1 MDPAHRVVIIG
12 GGFGGL
18 ETAKRLKRAPVR
30 VTLLDRRNF
39 YLFQALLYQVATGGL
54 SPANIATPLR
64 ELLKRNKNTT
74 VLLAEAVDIDAA
86 NRRVILR
93 DGEVPYDTLVIAAG
107 ARHQYFGHEAE
118 WEPHAPGL
126 KTIEDATEIRRRVL
140 LAFERAER
148 ETDPARQKALLT
160 FVVVGAGPTG
170 VELAGTLAEMSRGTL
185 RNNFR
190 NFDPASAQVLLLEG
204 ADRVLPPYPPK
215 LSAKARRS
223 LEKLGVTVRTG
234 AMVVDVTAESVGT
247 ITGDRKEVIPTHTVL
262 WAAGVLASPLGKML
276 AKSAAAELDRVGR
289 VVVGPDLALPG
300 HPEILVIGDMAHVK
314 DAKGNP
320 LPGLAPVAIQEGR
333 YVAKLIQAR
342 LKGENL
348 PPFCYHDPGTM
359 ATIGRNAA
367 VADLGWLYL
376 SGRIAWL
383 GWIFIHLAKI
393 AQFHNKL
400 LVFLQWGWNY
410 FTRGRSARLITGAD
424 PGPMELTTSSPATM
438 QVNGSVTPPQ
448 VRDGPRV

>member
-1 MDPAHRVVIIG
+1 MDPVHRVVIIG

-18 ETAKRLKRAPVR
+18 ETAKRLRRAPVQ

-54 SPANIATPLR
+54 SPANIAAPLR
-64 ELLKRNKNTT
+64 ELLKRQKNAT
-74 VLLAEAVDIDAA
+74 VLLAEAVDIDVA

-93 DGEVPYDTLVIAAG
+93 DGAVPYDTLVVAAG

-118 WEPHAPGL
+118 WEQHAPGL

-148 ETDPARQKALLT
+148 ETDPERQRALLT

-170 VELAGTLAEMSRGTL
+170 VELAGALADVSRGTL

-190 NFDPASAQVLLLEG
+190 NFDPATAKILLLEG
-204 ADRVLPPYPPK
+204 TERVLPPYPPK
-215 LSAKARRS
+215 LSVKAAKSLAR
-223 LEKLGVTVRTG
+223 LGVTVRTD
-234 AMVVDVTAESVGT
+234 AKVIDVTAESVT
-247 ITGDRKEVIPTHTVL
+247 VVTGDKKEAIATHTVL
-262 WAAGVLASPLGKML
+262 WAAGVLASPLSKML
-276 AKSAAAELDRVGR
+276 AKSAGAQLDRACR
-289 VVVGPDLALPG
+289 VMVGPDLALPG
-300 HPEILVIGDMAHVK
+300 HAEILVIGDMASVK
-314 DAKGNP
+314 DGKGNP

-342 LKGENL
+342 LTGGTL
-348 PPFCYHDPGTM
+348 PPFEFHDPGTM

-367 VADLGWLYL
+367 VADLGWLHL

-383 GWIFIHLAKI
+383 AWIFIHLAKI
-393 AQFHNKL
+393 SQFHNRL

-410 FTRGRSARLITGAD
+410 FTRGRSARLITGND
-424 PGPMELTTSSPATM
+424 PFPLLHKHAPEM
-438 QVNGSVTPPQ
+438 
-448 VRDGPRV
+448 RC

>member
-1 MDPAHRVVIIG
+1 MIIG

-18 ETAKRLKRAPVR
+18 ETAKRLKRVPVQ

-54 SPANIATPLR
+54 SPANIAAPLR
-64 ELLKRNKNTT
+64 ELLKRNQNTT

-86 NRRVILR
+86 NHRVILR

-126 KTIEDATEIRRRVL
+126 KTVEDATEIRRRVL

-185 RNNFR
+185 RYNFR
-190 NFDPASAQVLLLEG
+190 NFDPASALILLVEG
-204 ADRVLPPYPPK
+204 TDRVLPPYPAK
-215 LSAKARRS
+215 LSAKATRS
-223 LEKLGVTVRTG
+223 LERLGVTVRTG
-234 AMVVDVTAESVGT
+234 AQVVDLNADSVTLQ
-247 ITGDRKEVIPTHTVL
+247 TGDQKEIIPTCTIL
-262 WAAGVLASPLGKML
+262 WAAGVLASPLGKLL
-276 AKSAAAELDRVGR
+276 AKAAGAELDRVGR
-289 VVVGPDLALPG
+289 VIVGPDLTVPG
-300 HPEILVIGDMAHVK
+300 HPEIFVIGDMAQVK
-314 DAKGNP
+314 DEKGIP

-333 YVAKLIQAR
+333 YVASLIQAR
-342 LKGENL
+342 LTGSSL
-348 PPFCYHDPGTM
+348 PPFRYRDPGTM

-367 VADLGWLYL
+367 VANLGWLQL
-376 SGRIAWL
+376 SGRVAWL
-383 GWIFIHLAKI
+383 AWIFIHLAKI
-393 AQFHNKL
+393 AQFHNRW
-400 LVFLQWGWNY
+400 LVFWQWAWNY
-410 FTRGRSARLITGAD
+410 FTRGRSARLITGGD
-424 PGPMELTTSSPATM
+424 PLPLTGERSPEAR
-438 QVNGSVTPPQ
+438 G
-448 VRDGPRV
+448 